1 MSVIVRTSPSA
12 AVWESLSLPRIA
24 AISATASIHLVAF
37 GFLLMPVSLP
47 DWIDAAETRTE
58 ITFSVPDPPKPS
70 EPVVLKPVTPPAIMP
85 RSTTAPSTATKPVID
100 TVPAGEATTA
110 DPGPLDIQVSGEQ
123 GAATD
128 AFETAAGGDVDA
140 STRAQY
146 PIRYPPAALRAL
158 ATGSV
163 WVAARYDAGGTVT
176 DTRIH
181 RSSRNSDLDRA
192 ALAGVKKWKINPGRV
207 QGQPVGGEALVEV
220 VFSL

>member
-1 MSVIVRTSPSA
+1 MSVTARTSPSA

-47 DWIDAAETRTE
+47 DWLDAAETRTE
-58 ITFSVPDPPKPS
+58 ITFTVPDPPKPP
-70 EPVVLKPVTPPAIMP
+70 EPAVLRPLTPPAVMP
-85 RSTTAPSTATKPVID
+85 RSAAPSSIAAKPQID
-100 TVPAGEATTA
+100 TVPAEEATTA
-110 DPGPLDIQVSGEQ
+110 DPGPLDTQVSGGQ
-123 GAATD
+123 GAVGD
-128 AFETAAGGDVDA
+128 SFETAAGGDVDA

-158 ATGSV
+158 VTGSV
-163 WVAARYDAGGTVT
+163 WVAARYDASGTVT

-181 RSSRNSDLDRA
+181 RSSRNTDLDRA
-192 ALAGVKKWKINPGRV
+192 ALAGVKKWKINPGLV
-207 QGQPVGGEALVEV
+207 QGQPVGGKALVEV

>member
-12 AVWESLSLPRIA
+12 AVWDSLSLPRIA
-24 AISATASIHLVAF
+24 AISATVSIHLVAF

-47 DWIDAAETRTE
+47 DWLDAAETRTE
-58 ITFSVPDPPKPS
+58 ITFTVPDPPKPP
-70 EPVVLKPVTPPAIMP
+70 EPVVLRPLTPPAVLP
-85 RSTTAPSTATKPVID
+85 RSTTIPSIAAKPQVD

-110 DPGPLDIQVSGEQ
+110 DPGVLDTQVSGEQ
-123 GAATD
+123 GAVSDT
-128 AFETAAGGDVDA
+128 FETAAGGDVDA
-140 STRAQY
+140 CTRAQY

-158 ATGSV
+158 AKPGQAV
-163 WVAARYDAGGTVT
+163 HLGYDAGGTVT

-181 RSSRNSDLDRA
+181 RSSRNADLDRA
-192 ALAGVKKWKINPGRV
+192 ALAGVKKWKINPGLV

>member
-12 AVWESLSLPRIA
+12 AVWENLSLPRIA

-47 DWIDAAETRTE
+47 DWLDAAETRTE
-58 ITFSVPDPPKPS
+58 VTFTVPDPPKPP
-70 EPVVLKPVTPPAIMP
+70 EPAVLRPLTPPALP
-85 RSTTAPSTATKPVID
+85 RSATPPSIAAKPQVD
-100 TVPAGEATTA
+100 TVPAEEATTD
-110 DPGPLDIQVSGEQ
+110 DPGPLDVQVSGGQ
-123 GAATD
+123 GAVSD
-128 AFETAAGGDVDA
+128 SFETVAGGDVDA

-181 RSSRNSDLDRA
+181 RSSRSADLDRA
-192 ALAGVKKWKINPGRV
+192 ALAGVRKWKINPGLV

>member
-1 MSVIVRTSPSA
+1 MSVTVRTSPSA
-12 AVWESLSLPRIA
+12 AVWENLSLPRIA

-47 DWIDAAETRTE
+47 DWLDAAETRTE
-58 ITFSVPDPPKPS
+58 VDFIVPDPPKPP
-70 EPVVLKPVTPPAIMP
+70 EPVVLKPLTPPAITP
-85 RSTTAPSTATKPVID
+85 RTLPSSSVARPPVD
-100 TVPAGEATTA
+100 TLPAEEATTA
-110 DPGPLDIQVSGEQ
+110 DPGPLDIQVSGEP
-123 GAATD
+123 GAVAES
-128 AFETAAGGDVDA
+128 FEPVAGGDVDA

-163 WVAARYDAGGTVT
+163 WVAARYDASGTVT

-181 RSSRNSDLDRA
+181 RSSRNTDLDRA

>member
-1 MSVIVRTSPSA
+1 MSVTARTSPSA
-12 AVWESLSLPRIA
+12 AVWQNLSVPRIA

-47 DWIDAAETRTE
+47 DWIDAVETRTE
-58 ITFSVPDPPKPS
+58 VRFIVPDPPKP
-70 EPVVLKPVTPPAIMP
+70 PAPAVLKPVMPPAAMP
-85 RSTTAPSTATKPVID
+85 RSTTAPSTTTKPVID

-110 DPGPLDIQVSGEQ
+110 DPGPLDSQVSGEQ
-123 GAATD
+123 GTIGD
-128 AFETAAGGDVDA
+128 TFETLAGGDVDA

-158 ATGSV
+158 VTGSV
-163 WVAARYDAGGTVT
+163 WVAARYDAGGMVT

-181 RSSRNSDLDRA
+181 RSSRNADLDRA

>member
-1 MSVIVRTSPSA
+1 MSVTVRTSPSA
-12 AVWESLSLPRIA
+12 AVWENLSLPRIA

-47 DWIDAAETRTE
+47 DWLDAAETRTE
-58 ITFSVPDPPKPS
+58 VDFIVPDPPKPP
-70 EPVVLKPVTPPAIMP
+70 EPAVLKPLTPPAIMP
-85 RSTTAPSTATKPVID
+85 RTLPSSPVAKPQAD
-100 TVPAGEATTA
+100 TVPAEEATTA
-110 DPGPLDIQVSGEQ
+110 DPGPLDIQVSGES
-123 GAATD
+123 GAVAES
-128 AFETAAGGDVDA
+128 FEPMAGGDVDA

-163 WVAARYDAGGTVT
+163 WVAARYDASGTVT

-181 RSSRNSDLDRA
+181 RSSRNTDLDRA

>member
-1 MSVIVRTSPSA
+1 MSVTARTSPSA
-12 AVWESLSLPRIA
+12 AVWQNLSVPRIA

-58 ITFSVPDPPKPS
+58 ITFTVPDPPKPP
-70 EPVVLKPVTPPAIMP
+70 EPVVLRPLTPPAIMP
-85 RSTTAPSTATKPVID
+85 RSTTAPATATKPVID

-123 GAATD
+123 AAAGD
-128 AFETAAGGDVDA
+128 SFETAAGGDVDA

-163 WVAARYDAGGTVT
+163 WVAARYDAGGKVT

-181 RSSRNSDLDRA
+181 RSSRNADLDRA
-192 ALAGVKKWKINPGRV
+192 ALAGVRKWKINPGLV

>member
-12 AVWESLSLPRIA
+12 AVWENLSLPRIA

-58 ITFSVPDPPKPS
+58 ITFSAPDPPKPP
-70 EPVVLKPVTPPAIMP
+70 EPVVLKRVTPPAIMP
-85 RSTTAPSTATKPVID
+85 RSTTAPSTATNPVID
-100 TVPAGEATTA
+100 TIPAGEATTA

-123 GAATD
+123 GAVTD